1 MRAAV
6 IERLGEPPRIA
17 DVPDPDGDVLVEVE
31 CVPLNPID
39 VAIGSGRHY
48 SGSPET
54 PFVPGAEAV
63 GRRRDTGERV
73 WVHGRRTGG
82 MAELVVA
89 PEDALLAVPEGADP
103 ALAGACGIAGMA
115 GWLPVVWRA
124 PVREGDRVLVLGATG
139 TAGQFA
145 LQGAKLRGAA
155 RVVAV
160 GRDPEG
166 LQRAL
171 RLGADEALRLD
182 ELERLRELA
191 PTYVYDPLWG
201 KPLAVAAEACARG
214 ARIVHVGQSA
224 GAEATLSSAAVRG
237 KGLELYGYSNFLVPP
252 EVLEREYRALVDHV
266 TRGEVAVDVERVP
279 LDEVADVWER
289 QASGHAK
296 RKLVLVL

>member
-1 MRAAV
+1 MRAAL

-17 DVPDPDGDVLVEVE
+17 DVPEPEGDVLVEVE
-31 CVPLNPID
+31 CAPINPID

-73 WVHGRRTGG
+73 WVHGRRSGG
-82 MAELVVA
+82 MAELVAA
-89 PEDALLAVPEGADP
+89 PEDAMLAVPEGADP

-139 TAGQFA
+139 TAGQVA
-145 LQGAKLRGAA
+145 LQAAKLRGAY
-155 RVVAV
+155 VVAA

-166 LQRAL
+166 LERAMK
-171 RLGADEALRLD
+171 LGADEAVRLD
-182 ELERLRELA
+182 EVERLRELA

-201 KPLAVAAEACARG
+201 EPLAAAVEACARG
-214 ARIVHVGQSA
+214 ARIVQVGQSA
-224 GAEATLSSAAVRG
+224 GAEATLTSAAVRG

-252 EVLEREYRALVDHV
+252 EVTAREYAALVGHV
-266 TRGEVAVDVERVP
+266 TRGEVTIDVERVP
-279 LDEVADVWER
+279 FDEVADAWSR
-289 QASGHAK
+289 QAAGRAK

>member
-6 IERLGEPPRIA
+6 IERLGEPPHVA

-39 VAIGSGRHY
+39 IAIGSGRHY

-54 PFVPGAEAV
+54 PYVPGAEAI

-73 WVHGRRTGG
+73 WVHGRRAGG

-89 PEDALLAVPEGADP
+89 AEDAMLAVPEGADP
-103 ALAGACGIAGMA
+103 AAAGACGIAGMA

-139 TAGQFA
+139 TAGQVA
-145 LQGAKLRGAA
+145 LQGARLRGAA
-155 RVVAV
+155 RIVAV

-166 LQRAL
+166 LERAL
-171 RLGADEALRLD
+171 RLGADEAVRLD
-182 ELERLRELA
+182 ETERLRELA

-201 KPLAVAAEACARG
+201 EPLAVAAEACARG

-224 GAEATLSSAAVRG
+224 GGDATLSSAAVRG

-266 TRGEVAVDVERVP
+266 TRGEVHVDLERVP
-279 LDEVADVWER
+279 FEEVTGAWRR
-289 QASGHAK
+289 QASGRAK